1 MFDKN
6 TVLTPVAIIVRENKG
21 KQEWLLIKKSSDD
34 DWEFPRMLVRKTESS
49 VRATIRMAGEQ
60 FGMTGQVIEEVGRS
74 GGVTTLNG
82 KTFSQRQ
89 LYYLMYV
96 RDQSGEVMGFAEY
109 EFLEFPKA
117 SRRLTQ
123 KRERTTLKNARE
135 EFRKWKAEKKD
146 QEEELL
152 N

>member
-6 TVLTPVAIIVRENKG
+6 TVLTSVAIIVRENKG

-89 LYYLMYV
+89 LYYIMYV

-123 KRERTTLKNARE
+123 KRERTMLKNARE